1 MSDTE
6 KNTATDLVEQI
17 KDLPPAAADYVR
29 GYMQG
34 VSDMAKDAPKKETP

>member
-6 KNTATDLVEQI
+6 KNTAPDLVEQI
-17 KDLPPAAADYVR
+17 KDLPTAAADYVR

-34 VSDMAKDAPKKETP
+34 VMDAPKDKGEMRE

>member
-6 KNTATDLVEQI
+6 KNTAPDLVEQI

-34 VSDMAKDAPKKETP
+34 VMDGSNEAKDKGD